1 MTTFNDAY
9 EMQALSRTE
18 SRAPNWCQSN
28 WKERNKVEQP
38 AWNDPAF
45 GGGTM
50 VRGALWLL
58 QVVGEG
64 GVFTK
69 NELRQAFPGIAQAD
83 RRIRDLRDYGWVVHA
98 STEDA
103 SLLAEDQRF
112 VKAGVQVWDPHER
125 RKAAP
130 QKAISKKERD
140 AVLIR
145 DGHMCTL
152 CGIAGAEP
160 YPDDPIVTAVISV
173 SRRTVRTVDGLESQ
187 VFVTECKRCRSGRV
201 ESSIDASDAIS
212 AASELS
218 PGERR
223 RLLRWMERGRRGT
236 TELDRAWAAYIR
248 VPSDRRQEVVDK
260 LRHGE

>member
-1 MTTFNDAY
+1 
-9 EMQALSRTE
+9 
-18 SRAPNWCQSN
+18 
-28 WKERNKVEQP
+28 
-38 AWNDPAF
+38 
-45 GGGTM
+45 M

-69 NELRQAFPGIAQAD
+69 NELRHAFPGIAQAD
-83 RRIRDLRDYGWVVHA
+83 RRIRDLRDYGWVLHS

-112 VKAGVQVWDPHER
+112 VKAGVPVWDPGER

-130 QKAISKKERD
+130 RKAISSKDRK
-140 AVLIR
+140 AVLVR

-160 YPDDPIVTAVISV
+160 YPDDPVMTAVVSV
-173 SRRTVRTVDGLESQ
+173 SRRKVRTTDGREIDG
-187 VFVTECKRCRSGRV
+187 FITECKRCRSGRD
-201 ESSIDASDAIS
+201 ESPIDARDAVSDAM
-212 AASELS
+212 ALS
-218 PGERR
+218 PEERR

-236 TELDRAWAAYIR
+236 TELDRAWTAYLR
-248 VPSDRRQEVVDK
+248 VPVDLRREVEDQ
-260 LRHGE
+260 LRQCQ